1 MMSGAGKAFG
11 AVSIVN
17 ALAGGKGATVGV
29 ALETDARVELE
40 KARGN
45 WRVKINGESAES
57 RLAVESVSSV
67 LRSCGESPRE
77 YSGTISTRSDIP
89 IGVGLKSSSSSSA
102 AVALATSAAL
112 GKELSMRRIMLCSAE
127 ASLKAGV
134 SITGAF
140 DDVAG
145 CLLGGL
151 NLTDNNRRRVVRSTP
166 LRQRFRVLIMVPE
179 PSRGR
184 KRIDMVSVRKFSS
197 LATAAF
203 EMSLRGDVWT
213 AMTMNG
219 LLYSTILGFDPSP
232 AMGALR
238 AGALGAGLSGRGPA
252 VAAVF
257 DRRNR
262 QGVGRLLD
270 SWQADGGR
278 VIVTETNN
286 QRGER
291 SRVG

>member
-1 MMSGAGKAFG
+1 MMGGVGKAFG

-29 ALETDARVELE
+29 ALQTDARVELE
-40 KARGN
+40 EARGN
-45 WRVKINGESAES
+45 WRVEINGERAES
-57 RLAVESVSSV
+57 RLVVEIVASVI
-67 LRSCGESPRE
+67 RSCGESPKE
-77 YSGTISTRSDIP
+77 YSGTISTSSNIP

-112 GKELSMRRIMLCSAE
+112 RKELSMRRIMLCSAE

-151 NLTDNNRRRVVRSTP
+151 NLTDNNRRIVVRSTP
-166 LRQRFRVLIMVPE
+166 LRRSFKVLIKVPE
-179 PSRGR
+179 SSSGR
-184 KRIDMVSVRKFSS
+184 VRVDVVSVRKFSS

-219 LLYSTILGFDPSP
+219 LLYSTILGYDPGP
-232 AMGALR
+232 AMGALK

-262 QGVGRLLD
+262 EGVGKLLD

-286 QRGER
+286 RRGER
-291 SRVG
+291 SSIG

>member
-1 MMSGAGKAFG
+1 MTMMRGAGKAFG

-29 ALETDARVELE
+29 ALETDAEVELE
-40 KARGN
+40 EA
-45 WRVKINGESAES
+45 
-57 RLAVESVSSV
+57 RLAVEIVASV
-67 LRSCGESPRE
+67 LGSCGESPRE
-77 YSGTISTRSDIP
+77 YSGTISTKSDIP

-112 GKELSMRRIMLCSAE
+112 GKELSMRRVMLCSAE

-134 SITGAF
+134 SVTGAF

-151 NLTDNNRRRVVRSTP
+151 NLTDNSRRRVVRSTP
-166 LRQRFRVLIMVPE
+166 LRRSFKVLIMVPE
-179 PSRGR
+179 SSSERAR
-184 KRIDMVSVRKFSS
+184 VDLESVRKVSS
-197 LATAAF
+197 VATAAY
-203 EMSLRGDVWT
+203 EMTLRGDVWT

-219 LLYSTILGFDPSP
+219 LLYSTILGYDPEP
-232 AMGALR
+232 AMGALK

-262 QGVGRLLD
+262 EGIGKLLD
-270 SWQADGGR
+270 SWHADGGR

-286 QRGER
+286 RRGER
-291 SRVG
+291 SRIG